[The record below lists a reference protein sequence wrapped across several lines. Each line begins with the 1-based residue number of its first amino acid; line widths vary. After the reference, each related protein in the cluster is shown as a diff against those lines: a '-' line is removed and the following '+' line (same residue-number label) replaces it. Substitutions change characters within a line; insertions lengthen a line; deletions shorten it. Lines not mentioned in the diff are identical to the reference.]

1 MLNGTNPLSERE
13 REILILVATGATNQ
27 QIAKRLCISVNT
39 VKVHMRNIF
48 SKVGAESRTEATM
61 WAVHQGLVRVSVAQ
75 PPGVTA
81 DSLQPVA
88 ELADV
93 GASVETGPG
102 AVTALPLPS
111 WKKGFLLLWAFSVLL
126 VVLLPSLLH
135 SSAPQEDASVNAFN
149 DRATFRSNGVAS
161 RSSRWSS
168 RAGMPSPRAR
178 LAVAAVGNLVYA
190 IGGDMGGTASDV
202 VEAYDPLRN
211 NWQVG
216 AAKPTAVS
224 NVGASVADGLIFVPG
239 GMMSDGTVT
248 DVLEV
253 YDVKRDVWTSR
264 SPVPIPVCAYALSSA
279 GKNIYLFGGWD
290 GHDYLSSVYI
300 YDTDAD
306 VWSQGA
312 PMSTPRAFV
321 GAGSVKEK
329 IYVIGG
335 YDGKQEFALCEE
347 YDPLLEGAGQ
357 SPWRERAPMNLPR
370 GGLAVASVGD
380 MLFVVGGGWQNYLA
394 YNERYDPLSNVW
406 SSFETP
412 IVGQWRNLGLAAV
425 DVSLYAL
432 GGWNGEYLNANE
444 EYQALYRV
452 ILPIRGR

>member
-48 SKVGAESRTEATM
+48 SKVGVESRTEATM
-61 WAVHQGLVRVSVAQ
+61 WAVHQGLVPISIAQ
-75 PPGVTA
+75 PAEATA
-81 DSLQPVA
+81 DGLQTAV
-88 ELADV
+88 ELAEV
-93 GASVETGPG
+93 GVSVETRPE
-102 AVTALPLPS
+102 AVAPLPLPS
-111 WKKGFLLLWAFSVLL
+111 WKKVFLPLWAFSVLL
-126 VVLLPSLLH
+126 IILLPSLLH
-135 SSAPQEDASVNAFN
+135 SSVPQEGVPVNAFS
-149 DRATFRSNGVAS
+149 DQVTFRMNAVAS
-161 RSSRWSS
+161 PTSRWSS

-190 IGGDMGGTASDV
+190 IGGDMGGMASDV

-211 NWQVG
+211 NWQFG

-224 NVGASVADGLIFVPG
+224 NIGASVAGDLIFVPG
-239 GMMSDGTVT
+239 GMLSDGSVT

-253 YDVKRDVWTSR
+253 YDVKQDVWTSK
-264 SPVPIPVCAYALSSA
+264 SPVPVPLCAYAISSV

-290 GHDYLSSVYI
+290 GSEYLSSVYV
-300 YDTDAD
+300 YDTEAD
-306 VWSQGA
+306 VWSQGTS
-312 PMSTPRAFV
+312 MSTARAFA
-321 GAGSVKEK
+321 GAGSVKDK
-329 IYVIGG
+329 VYVIGG

-347 YDPLLEGAGQ
+347 YDPVLEGTDQ
-357 SPWRERAPMNLPR
+357 SPWRECAPMNLPR
-370 GGLAVASVGD
+370 GGLGIASVGD

-394 YNERYDPLSNVW
+394 YNERYDPLSNIW

-432 GGWNGEYLNANE
+432 GGWSGEYLNVNE

-452 ILPIRGR
+452 IVPIRQR